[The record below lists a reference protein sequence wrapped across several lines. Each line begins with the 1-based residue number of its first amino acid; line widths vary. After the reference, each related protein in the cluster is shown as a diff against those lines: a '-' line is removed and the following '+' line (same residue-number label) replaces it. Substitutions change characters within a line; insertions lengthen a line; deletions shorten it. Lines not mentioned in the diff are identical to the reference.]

1 MKAKVGHVRH
11 TTALVVMAAAA
22 YFSTTFAA
30 GPDLEIRKSV
40 DNPTPTVGQPVE
52 FTVAVRNTGT
62 LVAPA
67 FAVKESLPP
76 ELRIPVGMGVFV
88 SSGYFDPVSN
98 VWSLAG
104 LAPGASATLVMP
116 AIVAV
121 TNPPACSVN
130 VAELDVP
137 YDEDRGNNRAT
148 AAVKQNA
155 TDRCADVTV
164 SFRGISLPECGYE
177 RKFDFHVDVANNG
190 PDEARSVIVDLSQN
204 PDVAPNLRFAGATCS
219 GTRCTFAAIAPGS
232 TVTLQV
238 RSDDFSNHKTKTLTF
253 GLVASSTDTDYS
265 TANNQARVDITLPV
279 FEGCD
284 YGYDCHD
291 GGTCGW
297 FVGDCF
303 IATAAYGS
311 ALEPHVVELRK
322 FRDRYLR
329 RSEFGRA
336 FIGFYYRHSPPLARF
351 IAAHPSARF
360 ATRMLLTPL
369 VVSIADP
376 VRALALAVITLALW
390 VGWRVHRR
398 RLVATEEGEQ
408 ARRQGASGIDGR
420 DERI

>member
-11 TTALVVMAAAA
+11 ATVLVVMAAAA
-22 YFSTTFAA
+22 FFSSALAA
-30 GPDLEIRKSV
+30 NPDLEIRKSV
-40 DNPTPTVGQPVE
+40 DIQTPTVGQPVE
-52 FTVAVRNTGT
+52 FTVTVRNTGA

-88 SSGYFDPVSN
+88 SSGYFDPVSRI
-98 VWSLAG
+98 WSLAS
-104 LAPGASATLVMP
+104 LAPGASVTLVMP

-130 VAELDVP
+130 VAELDAP
-137 YDEDRGNNRAT
+137 YDEELGNNRAT

-155 TDRCADVTV
+155 TDRCADVAV
-164 SFRGISLPECGYE
+164 SFRGISLPECGFE
-177 RKFDFHVDVANNG
+177 RKFDFHVDVTNGG
-190 PDEARSVIVDLSQN
+190 PDEARNVIVDLSQS

-219 GTRCTFAAIAPGS
+219 GTRCTFSAIAPGS
-232 TVTLQV
+232 TETLQV

-291 GGTCGW
+291 DGTCGW

-311 ALEPHVVELRK
+311 ALEPHVVELRQ

-329 RSEFGRA
+329 RSEVGRA
-336 FIGFYYRHSPPLARF
+336 LIGFYYRHSPPLARF

-369 VVSIADP
+369 VTLIAYP
-376 VRALALAVITLALW
+376 ARTLALTLVTLAML
-390 VGWRVHRR
+390 VGWRVRR
-398 RLVATEEGEQ
+398 FA
-408 ARRQGASGIDGR
+408 A
-420 DERI
+420 